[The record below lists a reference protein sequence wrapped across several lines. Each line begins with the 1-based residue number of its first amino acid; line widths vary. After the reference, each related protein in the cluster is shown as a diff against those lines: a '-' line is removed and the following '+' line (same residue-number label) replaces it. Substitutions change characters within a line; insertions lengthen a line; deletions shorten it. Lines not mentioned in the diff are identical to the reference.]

1 MADAKLVEALIK
13 VSTVAAESQSEA
25 AAAQRELTKAIRHN
39 TNVTLKAM
47 DETRLAT
54 ARFGETLTSHLAEDL
69 ESDKRMASVL
79 ERLTD
84 KVDVSTQSTFTRG
97 IGWITA
103 NRAVAFGIAV
113 FALAI
118 LAIVYFILRDANP
131 ELVDAVRHGDLS
143 TLFFYPNKPPNW
155 LWF

>member
-1 MADAKLVEALIK
+1 MADEKLVEALIK
-13 VSTVAAESQSEA
+13 VSTAAAESQSDA

-54 ARFGETLTSHLAEDL
+54 ARFGESLTTHLSEDV

-84 KVDVSTQSTFTRG
+84 KVDVSTQSTFTRA

-103 NRAVAFGIAV
+103 NRAVAFGIAT
-113 FALAI
+113 FAVTMMLI
-118 LAIVYFILRDANP
+118 GYFILRDANP
-131 ELVDAVRHGDLS
+131 ELVEAVRHGNLGGM
-143 TLFFYPNKPPNW
+143 LFYPVNQ
-155 LWF
+155 WFGF